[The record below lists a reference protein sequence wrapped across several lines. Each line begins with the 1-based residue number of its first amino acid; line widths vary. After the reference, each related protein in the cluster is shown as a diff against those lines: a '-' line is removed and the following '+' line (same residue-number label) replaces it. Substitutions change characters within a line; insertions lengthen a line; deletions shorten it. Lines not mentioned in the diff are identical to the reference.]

1 MTETTNM
8 KSVEVEVNS
17 VPDFYEARGF
27 GEETME
33 QVTRNTYK
41 FTDCGA
47 WCATAHDDQS
57 EVIGVK
63 VGSIVEG
70 SDAETDVHTI
80 KFPFKMKEFWAALDE
95 VESEAEMLWNE
106 ANGDTEMEES

>member
-1 MTETTNM
+1 MSERY
-8 KSVEVEVNS
+8 EQRINS
-17 VPDFYEARGF
+17 IADFYEARDF

-41 FTDCGA
+41 YTDCGA

-70 SDAETDVHTI
+70 SDAETQVHTL
-80 KFPFKMKEFWAALDE
+80 KFPFKLKDFLEALSN
-95 VESEAEMLWNE
+95 VETEASILWNE
-106 ANGDTEMEES
+106 ANAEQEEGERY

>member
-1 MTETTNM
+1 MSNE
-8 KSVEVEVNS
+8 KIIDSI
-17 VPDFYEARGF
+17 PDFYEARGF

-41 FTDCGA
+41 YTDCGA
-47 WCATAHDDQS
+47 WCETAHDDQC

-70 SDAETDVHTI
+70 SDAETEVHTL
-80 KFPFKMKEFWAALDE
+80 KFPFKLEDFWASLKD
-95 VESEAEMLWNE
+95 VEEEASILWNE
-106 ANGDTEMEES
+106 AHADDEEGVLC